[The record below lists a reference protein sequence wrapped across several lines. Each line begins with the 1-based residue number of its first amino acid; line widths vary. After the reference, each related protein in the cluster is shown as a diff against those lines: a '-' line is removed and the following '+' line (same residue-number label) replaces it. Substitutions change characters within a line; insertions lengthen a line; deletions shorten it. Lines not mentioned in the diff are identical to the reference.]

1 MKKLLALF
9 ATLILL
15 FSLSAFAEPVARS
28 PDGGAVVTVHLK
40 EPCIIPSVLTVFEQA
55 GIKEDVRA
63 ADVVLDGQAIKACF
77 AVDEESGVV
86 LLLLEDG
93 RPGVIP
99 MEMFNEEVAI

>member
-1 MKKLLALF
+1 MKILLVSL
-9 ATLILL
+9 LLL
-15 FSLSAFAEPVARS
+15 FSLSAYAEPVARS
-28 PDGGAVVTVHLK
+28 PDGRAVVTAHLK
-40 EPCIIPSVLTVFEQA
+40 EPCTIPSVLAVFEQA
-55 GIKEDVRA
+55 DIKEGVRA

-99 MEMFNEEVAI
+99 MEMFNEETAI